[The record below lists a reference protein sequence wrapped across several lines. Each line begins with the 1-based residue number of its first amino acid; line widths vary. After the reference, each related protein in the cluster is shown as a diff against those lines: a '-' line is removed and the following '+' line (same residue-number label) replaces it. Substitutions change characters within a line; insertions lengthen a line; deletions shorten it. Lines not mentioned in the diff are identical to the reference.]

1 MGASKT
7 SWPIRVVPR
16 SIALSSFTETP
27 RSRPSPRV
35 STGCRRLLARPS
47 RGCARDDRAPV
58 GPAGRAGRGANCLP
72 QHGCRLPARR
82 SLRLDSDAGYLVV
95 ARSLR
100 ATPARS
106 FGFGLD
112 LIECVRGG
120 SPVAFCAG
128 IVRPTVFISEAAVA
142 GLSDSE
148 LLAVLHHE
156 ADHARRYEPLWR
168 AARTSAAEVLT
179 FLPIVSWWSERQIAL
194 SELSADAAAERRVGR
209 SSLAGALLVMTAPTI
224 PLAAF
229 VGHAEVRARR
239 LLGMRIDE
247 PKAPRAV
254 WAASFVYSW
263 LAVSL
268 AGCLFA
274 VLVALTR

>member
-1 MGASKT
+1 MTGRRLALLAVLAAVPIACLSTVVGCQSGGACGWIPTQGT
-7 SWPIRVVPR
+7 SWWPAAFVPPLLVVLA
-16 SIALSSFTETP
+16 SALAWALKFGLVASRTE
-27 RSRPSPRV
+27 RELARLPRV
-35 STGCRRLLARPS
+35 PIPPKLVRT
-47 RGCARDDRAPV
+47 
-58 GPAGRAGRGANCLP
+58 AGA
-72 QHGCRLPARR
+72 
-82 SLRLDSDAGYLVV
+82 V
-95 ARSLR
+95 
-100 ATPARS
+100 
-106 FGFGLD
+106 GLD
-112 LIECVRGG
+112 RIECVRGG

-156 ADHARRYEPLWR
+156 ADHARRHEPLWR
-168 AARTSAAEVLT
+168 AARTAAAEVLT
-179 FLPIVSWWSERQIAL
+179 FLPIVSWWSERQITL
-194 SELSADAAAERRVGR
+194 SELSADAAAERIVGR
-209 SSLAGALLVMTAPTI
+209 SALAGALLVMTGPAI

-229 VGHAEVRARR
+229 VGHAELRARR

-268 AGCLFA
+268 AGCLSA

>member
-1 MGASKT
+1 MTGRRFALVAVLAAVPIACLSTVVGCQSGGACSWIPTQGT
-7 SWPIRVVPR
+7 SWWPAASVPPLLVILA
-16 SIALSSFTETP
+16 SALAWTLKFGLVASRTE
-27 RSRPSPRV
+27 RELARLPRV
-35 STGCRRLLARPS
+35 PIPPKLVRTAR
-47 RGCARDDRAPV
+47 AA
-58 GPAGRAGRGANCLP
+58 
-72 QHGCRLPARR
+72 
-82 SLRLDSDAGYLVV
+82 
-95 ARSLR
+95 
-100 ATPARS
+100 
-106 FGFGLD
+106 GLD
-112 LIECVRGG
+112 RFVCVRAG

-128 IVRPTVFISEAAVA
+128 IVRPTVFISEGAVA

-168 AARTSAAEVLT
+168 AARTAAAEVLT
-179 FLPIVSWWSERQIAL
+179 FLPIVSWWSARQIVR
-194 SELSADAAAERRVGR
+194 SELSADAAAERKVGR
-209 SSLAGALLVMTAPTI
+209 SALAGALLVMTAPAI

-229 VGHAEVRARR
+229 VGHAELRARR

-263 LAVSL
+263 LAISL

-274 VLVALTR
+274 VLVGLTR